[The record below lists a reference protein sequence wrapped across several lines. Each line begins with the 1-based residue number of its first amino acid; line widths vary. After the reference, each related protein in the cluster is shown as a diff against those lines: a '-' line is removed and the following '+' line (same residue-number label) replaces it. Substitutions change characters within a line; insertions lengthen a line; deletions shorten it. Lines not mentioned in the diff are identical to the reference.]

1 MKKLVLDISYI
12 VSGGGKKYA
21 LQFINQLKDDY
32 DLTILSNNI
41 FVRKNAT
48 IWSNLINRET
58 IIHIKDM

>member
-32 DLTILSNNI
+32 NLTVLSNNI
-41 FVRKNAT
+41 FVRK
-48 IWSNLINRET
+48 IRSSL
-58 IIHIKDM
+58 KDCILVQSK